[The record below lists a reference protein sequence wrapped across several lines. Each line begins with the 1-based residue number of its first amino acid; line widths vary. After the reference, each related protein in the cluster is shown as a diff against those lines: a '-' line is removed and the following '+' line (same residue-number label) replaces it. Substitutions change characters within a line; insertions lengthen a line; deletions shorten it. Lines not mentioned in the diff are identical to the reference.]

1 MTAYVHRTREAT
13 GLLKH
18 FLITH
23 IPWSENRQADTLSKL
38 ASSSKDGKLKRIR
51 WETLSERSFEPREVL
66 WLDRSPTWMDP
77 LRAYLADG
85 TLPMDIKE
93 VDRVKRRVN

>member
-1 MTAYVHRTREAT
+1 MAAYVHRMCEAT

-18 FLITH
+18 FSITH
-23 IPWSENRQADTLSKL
+23 IPRSENRQADALSKL

-51 WETLSERSFEPREVL
+51 WETWSEKSFEPREVL

-77 LRAYLADG
+77 IRH
-85 TLPMDIKE
+85 T
-93 VDRVKRRVN
+93 